1 MLPTKFHIIW
11 SSGFREKAVLEIEQ
25 HETRMVYDG
34 HVC

>member
-11 SSGFREKAVLEIEQ
+11 RSGFRGTATLEIDQKEK
-25 HETRMVYDG
+25 RIAYGG

>member
-11 SSGFREKAVLEIEQ
+11 SSGFKVKAVLEIDQ
-25 HETRMVYDG
+25 SKTIIACGG